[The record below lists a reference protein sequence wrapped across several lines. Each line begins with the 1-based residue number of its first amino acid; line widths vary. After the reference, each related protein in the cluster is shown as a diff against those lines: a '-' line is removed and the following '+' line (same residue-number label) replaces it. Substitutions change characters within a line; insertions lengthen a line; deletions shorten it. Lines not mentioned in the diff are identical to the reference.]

1 MKIRVNEHKCEI
13 LKTPVNEKELNVT
26 VCEFE
31 FADNITDDYVKE
43 AYFTFKGTTYKKII
57 INNKCDIPPE
67 ALTEKGQVELG
78 VVAYIVENGD
88 ELKRYNPSPVFF
100 DTWTGSLKDEIENT
114 EPITPTDLEQI
125 QSQVAGKQDMLVSGT
140 NIKTINHQSLLGE
153 GNINIQGGSG
163 GSSDYEDLDNKP
175 SINDV
180 ELTGN
185 KSLDDLGI
193 QPQGDYALSS
203 EIPSALSE
211 LADDSTHRLV
221 TDEEKANWS
230 ENQVYVLQS
239 STFDLTD
246 NSKNQDV
253 ARDIIETIENGNNNV
268 SVVVIRT
275 AAFNSLHLYNG
286 KTTSGNNV
294 TYNFTTG
301 TNYGQMEVTDK
312 KPYTGL
318 GSMRQNLTITHNT
331 QDDTIT
337 FSAASQYLGNTQV
350 QVLAINKQ
358 YTETFVPTQAYH
370 PTNKKYVDDAISA
383 AVSGGESEYAIPT
396 YCLKTTAN
404 FSSVD
409 SVSGSNFPSEDLQKI
424 SDIINDAYTNNHF
437 GFTLILSS
445 EASQAPFSF
454 APFFPREVNDI
465 KGKNT
470 NISFLSNALVQSRY
484 VKSDIRRFS
493 SAQIA
498 VAGSWNG
505 DVFTATRL
513 RLYNNVYDM
522 LTLDNEKSFVPT
534 SDYHPATKKYVDDAI
549 ASAIAN
555 LNN

>member
-67 ALTEKGQVELG
+67 VLTEKGQVELG

-114 EPITPTDLEQI
+114 EPVTPTDLEQI

-163 GSSDYEDLDNKP
+163 GSSDYEDFDNKP

-180 ELTGN
+180 ELIGN
-185 KSLDDLGI
+185 KSLEDLGI

-211 LADDSTHRLV
+211 LADDSAHRLV
-221 TDEEKANWS
+221 TDEEK
-230 ENQVYVLQS
+230 
-239 STFDLTD
+239 STWGE
-246 NSKNQDV
+246 KQDALV
-253 ARDIIETIENGNNNV
+253 SGTNIKTINNE
-268 SVVVIRT
+268 
-275 AAFNSLHLYNG
+275 SLLG
-286 KTTSGNNV
+286 SGNI
-294 TYNFTTG
+294 
-301 TNYGQMEVTDK
+301 
-312 KPYTGL
+312 
-318 GSMRQNLTITHNT
+318 TI
-331 QDDTIT
+331 
-337 FSAASQYLGNTQV
+337 SG
-350 QVLAINKQ
+350 
-358 YTETFVPTQAYH
+358 
-370 PTNKKYVDDAISA
+370 
-383 AVSGGESEYAIPT
+383 SGGESEYLIPT

-409 SVSGSNFPSEDLQKI
+409 SASGSNFPSEDLQKI

-445 EASQAPFSF
+445 EASQTPFSF
-454 APFFPREVNDI
+454 APFFPRSVNDI

-470 NISFLSNALVQSRY
+470 NISFFSNSLVQNRY

-498 VAGSWNG
+498 VAGSWDG

>member
-67 ALTEKGQVELG
+67 VLTEKGQVELG

-88 ELKRYNPSPVFF
+88 ELKRYNPSPVYFT
-100 DTWTGSLKDEIENT
+100 TWVGSLKTNYENS
-114 EPITPTDLEQI
+114 ESITPTDLEQI
-125 QSQVAGKQDMLVSGT
+125 QSQVADKQDMLVSGT

-185 KSLDDLGI
+185 KSLSDLGI

-203 EIPSALSE
+203 EVPSALSE

-246 NSKNQDV
+246 NNKNQDV
-253 ARDIIETIENGNNNV
+253 ARDIIETIENGNSNV

-318 GSMRQNLTITHNT
+318 GSMRQNLSITHNT
-331 QDDTIT
+331 QDDIIT

-358 YTETFVPTQAYH
+358 YSETFVPTQAYH
-370 PTNKKYVDDAISA
+370 PANKKYVDDAISA
-383 AVSGGESEYAIPT
+383 AVSGDESEYIIPT
-396 YCLKTTAN
+396 YYLKTTAN
-404 FSSVD
+404 FSSTANID
-409 SVSGSNFPSEDLQKI
+409 GSNFPSEDLQKI
-424 SDIINDAYTNNHF
+424 SDIINDAYANDYF
-437 GFTLILSS
+437 GFSFILSS
-445 EASQAPFSF
+445 EAIQSPNAFS
-454 APFFPREVNDI
+454 PFFPRGVSEI
-465 KGKNT
+465 KNKNES
-470 NISFLSNALVQSRY
+470 ISFLSNSLVQNRY
-484 VKSDIRRFS
+484 GKGDTRKFS
-493 SAQIA
+493 SAQIS
-498 VAGSWNG
+498 VTGSWSG

-513 RLYNNVYDM
+513 RMYNSVYDV
-522 LTLDNEKSFVPT
+522 LTLNNEKSFTPT

>member
-43 AYFTFKGTTYKKII
+43 AYFTFKGATYKEII

-67 ALTEKGQVELG
+67 VLSEIGQVELG

-88 ELKRYNPSPVFF
+88 ELKRYNPSPVYFT
-100 DTWTGSLKDEIENT
+100 TWVGSLKDSYENS
-114 EPITPTDLEQI
+114 EQVTPTDLEQI

-180 ELTGN
+180 ELIGN
-185 KSLDDLGI
+185 KSLEDLGV

-221 TDEEKANWS
+221 TDTEK
-230 ENQVYVLQS
+230 
-239 STFDLTD
+239 STWGE
-246 NSKNQDV
+246 KQDALV
-253 ARDIIETIENGNNNV
+253 SGTNIKTINNE
-268 SVVVIRT
+268 
-275 AAFNSLHLYNG
+275 SLLG
-286 KTTSGNNV
+286 SGNI
-294 TYNFTTG
+294 TIS
-301 TNYGQMEVTDK
+301 
-312 KPYTGL
+312 
-318 GSMRQNLTITHNT
+318 GSG
-331 QDDTIT
+331 D
-337 FSAASQYLGNTQV
+337 
-350 QVLAINKQ
+350 
-358 YTETFVPTQAYH
+358 
-370 PTNKKYVDDAISA
+370 
-383 AVSGGESEYAIPT
+383 ESEYIIPT

-404 FSSVD
+404 FSSTANIN
-409 SVSGSNFPSEDLQKI
+409 GSNFPSDDLQKI
-424 SDIINDAYTNNHF
+424 SDIITDAYANSYWECS
-437 GFTLILSS
+437 LILSS
-445 EASQAPFSF
+445 EASQSPNAFS
-454 APFFPREVNDI
+454 PFFPRGVSEI
-465 KGKNT
+465 KNKNT
-470 NISFLSNALVQSRY
+470 SISFLSNSLVENRY
-484 VKSDIRRFS
+484 VKGDTRKFS

-498 VAGSWNG
+498 ATGSWSG
-505 DVFTATRL
+505 DVFTATRIQM
-513 RLYNNVYDM
+513 YNKVYDM